1 MMATAP
7 TGPELPPLTPIDI
20 RRAVLAVL
28 IRAGGG
34 PLTISEVVRRTREDE
49 GVDLSQLPGVDPRQR
64 VSDMLRHQVRAG
76 RAEVVGRGTYRLL
89 VQCFSEATI
98 RRCLHWRIAA
108 ARRNSY
114 PRWVP
119 LGRALP

>member
-1 MMATAP
+1 MTGGGVMVTCGGEILPVGGSHGAQEVMATAP

-89 VQCFSEATI
+89 
-98 RRCLHWRIAA
+98 
-108 ARRNSY
+108 
-114 PRWVP
+114 
-119 LGRALP
+119 RAVLQ